1 MAVQDKAGIE
11 AVRLLLDV
19 RKGDALYGDRH
30 LARAAELLLP
40 HLDPDAYRG
49 LSQSEAAAAEAT
61 SESQIALLR
70 GDWTRVKELAARVA
84 SLRRARAERHVEI
97 ELGQQI
103 YGTPEI
109 PIDPF
114 SPGFGALFG
123 RSAEMLAQRRDE
135 LVRAFASL
143 EKLDPPRREFYAER
157 RAAFAGLVL
166 TLAEESQSTGAA
178 IDPDRVRREALAAL
192 GKGDVESLMRM
203 ADTMLAKGSTG
214 DTGVTT
220 SAGAPSTTVR
230 VGQPLPAFPD
240 AIVASARALG
250 LAHERREP
258 NVEGAGY
265 LRAVAWNPLFPGG
278 EEGSAASRR
287 VTAVPGSIAAAPKAA
302 QGLVDQFAIH
312 PYVNSLGIRYLP
324 PLEAEWVLVEDFAEE
339 ATVPEKSPLLDALG
353 LTGRRALSRARI
365 EQSLRERGPSV
376 VEGLGLDVREHI
388 LVCVPVDVFVN
399 VGARLGWGQ
408 QPYWT
413 HFDGYQLL
421 RDGKLRAL
429 VGGDVRFGGLYDV
442 CSIARDDA
450 REGVVARFAI
460 VRRERM
466 RTPGA

>member
-1 MAVQDKAGIE
+1 MAVQADTEIE

-19 RKGDALYGDRH
+19 RKGDPLYGDRH
-30 LARAAELLLP
+30 LARAAELLRP
-40 HLDPDAYRG
+40 HLDRDAYRG
-49 LSQSEAAAAEAT
+49 LCGSEAAEAEAT
-61 SESQIALLR
+61 SESQLALLR
-70 GDWTRVKELAARVA
+70 GEWARVKDLAAGVA

-97 ELGQQI
+97 DLGHQI
-103 YGTPEI
+103 YETPEI

-135 LVRAFASL
+135 LVGALATL
-143 EKLDPPRREFYAER
+143 EKLDAPGREFYAAR
-157 RAAFAGLVL
+157 RAAFAALVL
-166 TLAEESQSTGAA
+166 TLDEESQSARAA
-178 IDPDRVRREALAAL
+178 IDPDRVRLEALASL
-192 GKGDVESLMRM
+192 DKGDVESLMRM
-203 ADTMLAKGSTG
+203 ADTMLAKGTTG
-214 DTGVTT
+214 DADVAK
-220 SAGAPSTTVR
+220 SAGAQSRVR
-230 VGQPLPAFPD
+230 VGKPLPPFPD
-240 AIVASARALG
+240 AVVAKARALG
-250 LAHERREP
+250 LAHEQREP
-258 NVEGAGY
+258 NVEGVSY
-265 LRAVAWNPLFPGG
+265 LRAIAWNPLFPGA

-287 VTAVPGSIAAAPKAA
+287 ITTVPPSFAAAPKAA
-302 QGLVDQFAIH
+302 QQLVDQFAIH

-324 PLEAEWVLVEDFAEE
+324 PLETEWVLVEDFAEA
-339 ATVPEKSPLLDALG
+339 ATVPETSPLLDALA
-353 LTGRRALSRARI
+353 LTGRRALSRMRI

-376 VEGLGLDVREHI
+376 VEGLGLDVREYV
-388 LVCVPVDVFVN
+388 LVCMPADVFVN

-429 VGGDVRFGGLYDV
+429 VGGDARFGGLYDV

-450 REGVVARFAI
+450 REGVVTRFAI